1 MFDKINK
8 HLESVFY
15 LLKTADKKESG
26 ITVKSKK
33 DAERKRQIVDIPKNE
48 QTKFRKELDLPTVK
62 KQKLLNLLPTRK

>member
-15 LLKTADKKESG
+15 LLKNADKKESG

-48 QTKFRKELDLPTVK
+48 
-62 KQKLLNLLPTRK
+62 